1 MLNRNVPRNPRLRNI
16 AIIAHVDHGK
26 TTLVDMMLRQSGLF
40 RANEALVERVMD
52 SMDLERERGI
62 TIMAKNA
69 SLRYGD
75 IKINIV
81 DTPGHADFGGEVE
94 RILAM
99 VDGALL
105 LVDAAEG
112 PLPQTRFVLRKALE
126 AGLKLVVVVNKIDR
140 QDSRPKEV
148 LDQIFDLFIDL
159 GASEA
164 QADFPVV
171 YAVAK
176 AGVAVLDPTEIE
188 GFDLDS
194 MKGTFDL
201 RPLLDAIVRTI
212 PPPPAE
218 ADASVQLLVCN
229 LGYSDYLGRLA
240 IGRLAAGRL
249 KASQTY
255 AVVGEG
261 TNGAPA
267 VQRAKL
273 TALFA
278 FEGLKQQP
286 VDEAVAGDIV
296 AVAGIEDIRIGDT
309 IADAE
314 RPQPLPRVRVD
325 DPTVAMVFYANT
337 SPFAGREGEFVT
349 SRNIKDRLEREML
362 RNVALRLGPQ
372 PSAEAFT
379 VLGRGELQ
387 LAVLIEQMRREG
399 YEVMVSRPEVITRTG
414 AGGEK
419 REPVEHAVIDVPEV
433 HIGTVTELFAR
444 RKGRMANMHY
454 DGHGRVRLEFEIPSR
469 GLIGLRSEF
478 LTGTRGEGLLHTRV
492 EGYEPWA
499 GDIGRRPNGALV
511 ADRSGMTTTYAL
523 LNLEPRGVLFVPP
536 GTEVYEGMI
545 VGEHNRDN
553 DLNVNIV
560 REKKL
565 TNMRSSTSEILVTLS
580 PHRQMSLEQA
590 LEWIDEDELVEV
602 TPKTVRLRKRVLSA
616 EKRTVRRFDEGVR
629 SFRSTGS
636 GLDVAKKGN
645 VKT

>member
-1 MLNRNVPRNPRLRNI
+1 
-16 AIIAHVDHGK
+16 
-26 TTLVDMMLRQSGLF
+26 
-40 RANEALVERVMD
+40 
-52 SMDLERERGI
+52 
-62 TIMAKNA
+62 
-69 SLRYGD
+69 
-75 IKINIV
+75 
-81 DTPGHADFGGEVE
+81 E

-126 AGLKLVVVVNKIDR
+126 AGLRLIVVINKIDR
-140 QDSRPKEV
+140 QDARPKEV

-159 GASEA
+159 GASEE
-164 QADFPVV
+164 QADFPAI

-176 AGVAVLDPTEIE
+176 AGVAVADPAEVAGLGLE
-188 GFDLDS
+188 EMRGR
-194 MKGTFDL
+194 FDL
-201 RPLLDAIVRTI
+201 RPLFEAIVETI
-212 PPPPAE
+212 PAPPADV
-218 ADASVQLLVCN
+218 DAPAQLLVCN

-240 IGRLAAGRL
+240 IGRLVAGRIR
-249 KASQTY
+249 ANQTY
-255 AVVGEG
+255 AVIGEG
-261 TNGAPA
+261 PDGRT
-267 VQRAKL
+267 VQTRAKL

-278 FEGLKQQP
+278 FEGLRQEP
-286 VDEAVAGDIV
+286 VEEAVAGDIV
-296 AVAGIEDIRIGDT
+296 AAAGVEDVRIGDT

-314 RPQPLPRVRVD
+314 RPAALPRVRVD
-325 DPTVAMVFYANT
+325 EPTVAMVFYANT
-337 SPFAGREGEFVT
+337 SPVAGREGEFVT
-349 SRNIKDRLEREML
+349 SRNIRDRLEREVL

-372 PSAEAFT
+372 PSADAFT

-387 LAVLIEQMRREG
+387 FAVLIEQMRREG
-399 YEVMVSRPEVITRTG
+399 YELMVSRPEVVTRSDP
-414 AGGEK
+414 AGG
-419 REPVEHAVIDVPEV
+419 RLEPIEHAVVDVPEA

-454 DGHGRVRLEFEIPSR
+454 DGHGRVRLEFDIPSR

-511 ADRSGMTTTYAL
+511 ADRAGVTTTYAL
-523 LNLEPRGVLFVPP
+523 LNLEPRGVLFVGP

-545 VGEHNRDN
+545 IGEHNRDS
-553 DLNVNIV
+553 DLNVNAV

-565 TNMRSSTSEILVTLS
+565 TNIRASTQEILVTLS

-602 TPKTVRLRKRVLSA
+602 TPKSIRLRKRVLPA
-616 EKRTVRRFDEGVR
+616 DRRPVRRFD
-629 SFRSTGS
+629 
-636 GLDVAKKGN
+636 
-645 VKT
+645 

>member
-1 MLNRNVPRNPRLRNI
+1 MPSQELPRNPRLRNI

-26 TTLVDMMLRQSGLF
+26 TTLVDQMLRQSGLF
-40 RANEALVERVMD
+40 RANEPVAERVMD
-52 SMDLERERGI
+52 NLDLERERGI

-69 SLRYGD
+69 SLRYGE

-126 AGLKLVVVVNKIDR
+126 AGLRLVVVVNKIDR
-140 QDSRPKEV
+140 QDARPREV

-176 AGVAVLDPTEIE
+176 AGVAVVDPDLVA
-188 GFDLDS
+188 GLDLDA
-194 MKGTFDL
+194 MRERFDL
-201 RPLLDAIVRTI
+201 RPLFAAVVATV

-218 ADASVQLLVCN
+218 SDAPAQLLVCN

-240 IGRLAAGRL
+240 IGRMAAGRL
-249 KASQTY
+249 RTGQAC
-255 AVVGEG
+255 AVLGEG
-261 TNGAPA
+261 ANGEPTSA
-267 VQRAKL
+267 RGKL
-273 TALFA
+273 TALFT

-286 VDEAVAGDIV
+286 VEEAVAGDIV
-296 AVAGIEDIRIGDT
+296 AVAGIEDVRIGDT
-309 IADAE
+309 IADPAE
-314 RPQPLPRVRVD
+314 PRALPRVRVD
-325 DPTVAMVFYANT
+325 EPTVAIVFYANT

-349 SRNIKDRLEREML
+349 SRQIKDRLEREML
-362 RNVALRLGPQ
+362 RNVALRLGPSPQ
-372 PSAEAFT
+372 ADAFT

-387 LAVLIEQMRREG
+387 LAVLIETMRREG
-399 YEVMVSRPEVITRTG
+399 YELLVSRPEVITKTG
-414 AGGEK
+414 PEGG
-419 REPVEHAVIDVPEV
+419 RLEPVEHAVVDIPEV

-444 RKGRMANMHY
+444 RRARMTNMHY
-454 DGHGRVRLEFEIPSR
+454 DGHGRVRLEFDVPSR

-499 GDIGRRPNGALV
+499 GEIGRRPNGAIV
-511 ADRSGMTTTYAL
+511 ADRVGTTTTYAL
-523 LNLEPRGVLFVPP
+523 LNLEPRGVLFVGP

-545 VGEHNRDN
+545 VGEHNRDS
-553 DLNVNIV
+553 DLNVNAV

-565 TNMRSSTSEILVTLS
+565 TNIRSSTQEILVTLA
-580 PHRQMSLEQA
+580 PYRQMSLEQA
-590 LEWIDEDELVEV
+590 LEWIDEDELLEV
-602 TPKTVRLRKRVLSA
+602 TPKSLRLRKRVLSA
-616 EKRTVRRFDEGVR
+616 ERRSVKRFEE
-629 SFRSTGS
+629 
-636 GLDVAKKGN
+636 
-645 VKT
+645 

>member
-1 MLNRNVPRNPRLRNI
+1 MPSPDVPRNPHLRNI

-140 QDSRPKEV
+140 QDARPKEV

-159 GASEA
+159 GASED

-176 AGVAVLDPTEIE
+176 AGVAVGDPSEVAGLDLEA
-188 GFDLDS
+188 
-194 MKGTFDL
+194 MRRRFDL
-201 RPLLDAIVRTI
+201 RLLFEAIVETI

-218 ADASVQLLVCN
+218 ADAPAQLLVCN

-249 KASQTY
+249 RASQTY
-255 AVVGEG
+255 AIIEEG
-261 TNGAPA
+261 PDGRP
-267 VQRAKL
+267 VQKRAKL
-273 TALFA
+273 TALFT
-278 FEGLKQQP
+278 FEGLKQEP
-286 VDEAVAGDIV
+286 ADEAVAGDIV
-296 AVAGIEDIRIGDT
+296 AVAGVEDIRIGDT

-314 RPQPLPRVRVD
+314 RPVALPRVRVD
-325 DPTVAMVFYANT
+325 EPTVAMVFYANT

-349 SRNIKDRLEREML
+349 SRNIKDRLDREML

-372 PSAEAFT
+372 PSADAFT

-399 YEVMVSRPEVITRTG
+399 YEMMVSRPEVITRSDPSG
-414 AGGEK
+414 A
-419 REPVEHAVIDVPEV
+419 RQEPVEHAVVDVPEG

-444 RKGRMANMHY
+444 RKGRMTNMHY
-454 DGHGRVRLEFEIPSR
+454 DGHGRVRLEFDIPSR

-492 EGYEPWA
+492 EGYEAWA

-511 ADRSGMTTTYAL
+511 ADRTGATTTYAL
-523 LNLEPRGVLFVPP
+523 LNLEPRGVLFVGP

-553 DLNVNIV
+553 DLNVNAV

-565 TNMRSSTSEILVTLS
+565 TNIRSSTQEILVTLS

-590 LEWIDEDELVEV
+590 LEWIDEDELVEIA
-602 TPKTVRLRKRVLSA
+602 PRSIRLRKRVLSA
-616 EKRTVRRFDEGVR
+616 ERRTLRRFE
-629 SFRSTGS
+629 
-636 GLDVAKKGN
+636 
-645 VKT
+645 

>member
-1 MLNRNVPRNPRLRNI
+1 MPTRDLPRNPRLRNI

-40 RANEALVERVMD
+40 RANETVVERVMD

-75 IKINIV
+75 VKINIV

-126 AGLKLVVVVNKIDR
+126 AGLRLIVVINKIDR
-140 QDSRPKEV
+140 QDARPKEV
-148 LDQIFDLFIDL
+148 LDQVFDLFIDL
-159 GASEA
+159 GASEE
-164 QADFPVV
+164 QADFPVL

-176 AGVAVLDPTEIE
+176 AGVAVADPAEVEGLGLDE
-188 GFDLDS
+188 LRRR
-194 MKGTFDL
+194 FDL
-201 RPLLDAIVRTI
+201 RPLFEAIVETI
-212 PPPPAE
+212 PAPPADV
-218 ADASVQLLVCN
+218 DAPARLLVCN

-240 IGRLAAGRL
+240 IGRLVSGRL
-249 KASQTY
+249 KANQTY
-255 AVVGEG
+255 AVIGEG
-261 TNGAPA
+261 PDGRP
-267 VQRAKL
+267 VQTRAKL

-278 FEGLKQQP
+278 FEGLEQAP
-286 VDEAVAGDIV
+286 VEEAVAGDIV
-296 AVAGIEDIRIGDT
+296 AAAGVEHVRIGDT

-314 RPQPLPRVRVD
+314 RPAALPRVRVD
-325 DPTVAMVFYANT
+325 EPTVAMVFYANT
-337 SPFAGREGEFVT
+337 SPVAGREGEFVT
-349 SRNIKDRLEREML
+349 SRNIKDRLEREVL

-372 PSAEAFT
+372 PSADAFT

-387 LAVLIEQMRREG
+387 FAVLIEQMRREG
-399 YEVMVSRPEVITRTG
+399 YELMVSRPEVVTKTDP
-414 AGGEK
+414 AG
-419 REPVEHAVIDVPEV
+419 RRLEPVEHAVVDVPEAYV
-433 HIGTVTELFAR
+433 GTVTELFAR
-444 RKGRMANMHY
+444 RRGRMTNMHY
-454 DGHGRVRLEFEIPSR
+454 DGHGRVRLEFDIPSR

-511 ADRSGMTTTYAL
+511 ADRAGVTTTYAL
-523 LNLEPRGVLFVPP
+523 LNLEPRGVLFVGP

-545 VGEHNRDN
+545 IGEHNRDS
-553 DLNVNIV
+553 DLNVNAV
-560 REKKL
+560 RERKL
-565 TNMRSSTSEILVTLS
+565 TNIRQSTQEVLVTLS

-602 TPKTVRLRKRVLSA
+602 TPKSIRLRKRILSA
-616 EKRTVRRFDEGVR
+616 DKRSVRRFE
-629 SFRSTGS
+629 
-636 GLDVAKKGN
+636 
-645 VKT
+645 

>member
-1 MLNRNVPRNPRLRNI
+1 MPSQEPPRNPRLRNI

-26 TTLVDMMLRQSGLF
+26 TTLVDQMLRQSGLF
-40 RANEALVERVMD
+40 RANEAVAERVMD
-52 SMDLERERGI
+52 NLDLERERGI

-69 SLRYGD
+69 SLRYGE

-126 AGLKLVVVVNKIDR
+126 AGLRLVVVVNKIDR
-140 QDSRPKEV
+140 QDARPREV

-176 AGVAVLDPTEIE
+176 AGVAVVDPDRVV
-188 GFDLDS
+188 GLDLDA
-194 MKGTFDL
+194 MRERFDL
-201 RPLLDAIVRTI
+201 RPLFGAIVATV

-218 ADASVQLLVCN
+218 ADAPAQLLVCN

-240 IGRLAAGRL
+240 IGRMAAGRL
-249 KASQTY
+249 RTGQAC
-255 AVVGEG
+255 AVLGEG
-261 TNGAPA
+261 ANGEPTSA
-267 VQRAKL
+267 RGKL
-273 TALFA
+273 TALFT

-286 VDEAVAGDIV
+286 VEEAVAGDIV
-296 AVAGIEDIRIGDT
+296 AVAGIEDVRIGDT
-309 IADAE
+309 IADPAE
-314 RPQPLPRVRVD
+314 PRALPRVRVD
-325 DPTVAMVFYANT
+325 EPTVAVVFYANT

-349 SRNIKDRLEREML
+349 SRQIKDRLEREVL
-362 RNVALRLGPQ
+362 RNVALRLGPSPQ
-372 PSAEAFT
+372 ADAFT

-387 LAVLIEQMRREG
+387 LAVLIETMRREG
-399 YEVMVSRPEVITRTG
+399 YELMVSRPEVITKIG
-414 AGGEK
+414 PEGG
-419 REPVEHAVIDVPEV
+419 RLEPVEHAVVDIPEV

-444 RKGRMANMHY
+444 RRARMTNMHY
-454 DGHGRVRLEFEIPSR
+454 DGHGRVRLEFDVPSR

-478 LTGTRGEGLLHTRV
+478 LTGTRGEGLLHARV

-499 GDIGRRPNGALV
+499 GEIGRRPNGAIV
-511 ADRSGMTTTYAL
+511 ADRVGTTTTYAL
-523 LNLEPRGVLFVPP
+523 LNLEPRGVLFVGP

-545 VGEHNRDN
+545 VGEHNRDS
-553 DLNVNIV
+553 DLNVNAV

-565 TNMRSSTSEILVTLS
+565 TNVRSSTQEILVTLA
-580 PHRQMSLEQA
+580 PYRQMSLEQA
-590 LEWIDEDELVEV
+590 LEWIDGDELLEV
-602 TPKTVRLRKRVLSA
+602 TPKSLRLRKRVLSA
-616 EKRTVRRFDEGVR
+616 ERRSVKRFEE
-629 SFRSTGS
+629 
-636 GLDVAKKGN
+636 
-645 VKT
+645 